1 MKSHKGDFATVMRTY
16 RHTFKFFLLFHL
28 LILPVICHQELCC
41 FSLTVY
47 IKQRHIIPHLCARH
61 SIVRR
66 TIPGKEYSSNC
77 EFTSFVLG
85 NIFICFF
92 SLLLIYVLLLQSG
105 NVHPN
110 PGPSSVSS
118 DRSNI
123 SSLSSTLNSLQSLG
137 LSRHLSFV
145 HYNVQSIVPKLDI
158 IMAELS
164 EFDILSFS
172 ETWLNAAVTNDDI
185 SLLSYHLP
193 ERKDRAADSHSGVI
207 ICIKNHIHYVRRH
220 DLEPIGVE
228 CVWVEL
234 TLKH

>member
-1 MKSHKGDFATVMRTY
+1 MRTY
-16 RHTFKFFLLFHL
+16 RHSFRFFLLFHL
-28 LILPVICHQELCC
+28 LILPVICHQEVCC
-41 FSLTVY
+41 FSLTMY
-47 IKQRHIIPHLCARH
+47 IKQGHILPYLCVRH

-66 TIPGKEYSSNC
+66 TIPGKEYRSNC

-85 NIFICFF
+85 NIFHIAY
-92 SLLLIYVLLLQSG
+92 SLLLIHLLLLQSG

-158 IMAELS
+158 IM
-164 EFDILSFS
+164 
-172 ETWLNAAVTNDDI
+172 
-185 SLLSYHLP
+185 SLIFYHFQKL
-193 ERKDRAADSHSGVI
+193 A
-207 ICIKNHIHYVRRH
+207 
-220 DLEPIGVE
+220 LF
-228 CVWVEL
+228 L
-234 TLKH
+234 L

>member
-1 MKSHKGDFATVMRTY
+1 M
-16 RHTFKFFLLFHL
+16 
-28 LILPVICHQELCC
+28 
-41 FSLTVY
+41 
-47 IKQRHIIPHLCARH
+47 
-61 SIVRR
+61 
-66 TIPGKEYSSNC
+66 
-77 EFTSFVLG
+77 
-85 NIFICFF
+85 
-92 SLLLIYVLLLQSG
+92 
-105 NVHPN
+105 
-110 PGPSSVSS
+110 SS

-164 EFDILSFS
+164 EFNILSVS
-172 ETWLNAAVTNDDI
+172 EAWLNPAVTNDDI

-193 ERKDRAADSHSGVI
+193 ERKNRVADNHGGVVI
-207 ICIKNHIHYVRRH
+207 YIKDHKHYVRRH

-234 TLKH
+234 TLKHKHILFGLFYRPPNSDTILLVD

>member
-16 RHTFKFFLLFHL
+16 RHTFKFFLLFYL
-28 LILPVICHQELCC
+28 LILPVICHQEVCC

-47 IKQRHIIPHLCARH
+47 IKQRHIIPYLCARH

-85 NIFICFF
+85 NIFICF

-123 SSLSSTLNSLQSLG
+123 SSLSSILNSLQSLG

-193 ERKDRAADSHSGVI
+193 ERKDRAADSHGGVI
-207 ICIKNHIHYVRRH
+207 IFIKKPH
-220 DLEPIGVE
+220 
-228 CVWVEL
+228 
-234 TLKH
+234 TLR

>member
-1 MKSHKGDFATVMRTY
+1 MKSQKGDFATGMRTY
-16 RHTFKFFLLFHL
+16 IHSFRFFLLFHL
-28 LILPVICHQELCC
+28 LIMPVICHQEVCC

-47 IKQRHIIPHLCARH
+47 IKQRHVLPYLCARH

-66 TIPGKEYSSNC
+66 TTPGKEYISSC

-85 NIFICFF
+85 NIFHTVY
-92 SLLLIYVLLLQSG
+92 SLLLIHLLLLQSG

-110 PGPSSVSS
+110 SGPSSVST

-123 SSLSSTLNSLQSLG
+123 SSLSSTLNNLQSLG

-164 EFDILSFS
+164 EFDICHFQKRGLIR
-172 ETWLNAAVTNDDI
+172 L
-185 SLLSYHLP
+185 
-193 ERKDRAADSHSGVI
+193 
-207 ICIKNHIHYVRRH
+207 
-220 DLEPIGVE
+220 
-228 CVWVEL
+228 
-234 TLKH
+234 